1 MVQLQRSLQWILA
14 KTCQS
19 PMLAVAP
26 NDTLALE
33 EVVWIDIH
41 GNKMFKLQAR
51 TQVSIELK
59 M

>member
-1 MVQLQRSLQWILA
+1 
-14 KTCQS
+14 
-19 PMLAVAP
+19 MLAVAP

-33 EVVWIDIH
+33 EAVWIDIH